1 MFKNAYRVFIVLACA
16 IAGCSGSPKELP
28 VAKSA
33 HGGTMLTLP
42 DGQSYAEVLVESAV
56 VGKSAGKAQYK
67 PKIVAYFFQADGTS
81 VMSPGPTDVKIKIGM
96 GENGRTVDLAPEP
109 KEAGKYATA
118 AGDYPEGFAGELE
131 ATVNG
136 AAVQVPFRVR

>member
-56 VGKSAGKAQYK
+56 VGKSAAKLNSSRRSSL
-67 PKIVAYFFQADGTS
+67 IS
-81 VMSPGPTDVKIKIGM
+81 
-96 GENGRTVDLAPEP
+96 
-109 KEAGKYATA
+109 
-118 AGDYPEGFAGELE
+118 
-131 ATVNG
+131 
-136 AAVQVPFRVR
+136 FRRMARA